1 MKHGRVVVIGAGA
14 AGLAAAGRLRAAGC
28 ETVLIEAG
36 ARLGGRA
43 WTASFNGAPF
53 DHGAAWLHDAGRNP
67 LVAMARPEDGLFDS
81 DEVGTERV
89 SAGGRLADAGE
100 RSAYEAAWEAVER
113 VTAPCLAGPDI
124 TLAAALAPM
133 RGDPWAPLVA
143 LWEGAII
150 AAADSGRLGLRDW
163 RMNRLGGRNAIPPD
177 GVGAYLVRKLA
188 TEATLDTAAT
198 AVRWGGAGV
207 RVETARGTIAAD
219 AAVVTVST
227 GVLAAGTIRFD
238 PPLPAAVQA
247 AIAALPMGLL
257 SKVAFAAGPAGRWG
271 LAADTLIV
279 DREARMTFNGWP
291 QGRAQL
297 IGYFG
302 GDLAWDASRS
312 PGVATALARA
322 ELSRALGASV
332 LPLLPETALETTW
345 GQDPLS
351 LGAYAYAGPG
361 DSGQRGVLGSAFPG
375 ERLLFAGE
383 ATRMDGLAGTVA
395 GAYLSG
401 IEAAERLLVSAAP
414 AVAPAGSP

>member
-1 MKHGRVVVIGAGA
+1 MNYGRIVVIGAGA

-43 WTASFNGAPF
+43 WTASFNSAPF

-67 LVAMARPEDGLFDS
+67 LVAMARPEDRLFDS
-81 DEVGTERV
+81 DQSGTERLSV
-89 SAGGRLADAGE
+89 GGRQASTAE
-100 RSAYEAAWEAVER
+100 RAAYEAAWDAVES
-113 VTAPCLAGPDI
+113 VVAPYLAGPDT
-124 TLAAALAPM
+124 TLSQALAPM

-150 AAADSGRLGLRDW
+150 AAADSERLGLRDW
-163 RMNRLGGRNAIPPD
+163 RMNRLGGRNAVPPE

-188 TEATLDTAAT
+188 TEATLATAAT
-198 AVRWGGAGV
+198 AVRWGGVGV

-219 AAVVTVST
+219 AAIVTVST

-238 PPLPAAVQA
+238 PPLPGLVQG

-257 SKVAFAAGPAGRWG
+257 SKVAFAAGPAEEWG
-271 LAADTLIV
+271 LTADTLIV
-279 DREARMTFNGWP
+279 DRDARMTFNGWP

-302 GDLAWDASRS
+302 GDLAWDASQH
-312 PGVATALARA
+312 PGAATALARA
-322 ELSRALGASV
+322 ELSRALGDATLS
-332 LPLLPETALETTW
+332 LLPETSLETKW

-361 DSGQRGVLGSAFPG
+361 NSGQRGVLGMAFPG

-414 AVAPAGSP
+414 AGVPAGSP